1 MGEYPLLEN
10 IMLLKTG
17 IDACLEKKAFIP
29 ALILTYSAI
38 DTTGW
43 LDSKAKF
50 STRDDF
56 IRWVDEYLLKAKP
69 LKCTAIDLYAAR
81 CGVLHTFTS
90 TSQLSFSGK
99 ASIIFYAWGK
109 ANAEDM
115 QRIMDYKNTSS
126 NHPIVVHIDELYQAW
141 LSGLELWGK
150 DLDCDSDRSARV
162 IAKAAKFFRD
172 VSIETVSRII
182 STI

>member
-10 IMLLKTG
+10 IMLLKSG
-17 IDACLEKKAFIP
+17 IDACIEKKAFAP
-29 ALILTYSAI
+29 ALILIYSAI

-43 LDSKAKF
+43 LDSKAEF

-56 IRWVDEYLLKAKP
+56 IEWVDKYLLKAKP

-90 TSQLSFSGK
+90 CSRLSSVGK
-99 ASIIFYAWGK
+99 ANIIFYAWGK

-115 QRIMDYKNTSS
+115 QRIMDYKNKSS
-126 NHPIVVHIDELYQAW
+126 NHPIVIHVDELYQAW
-141 LSGLELWGK
+141 LLGLGLWGK
-150 DLDCDSDRSARV
+150 DLDCDSDKSTRV
-162 IAKAAKFFRD
+162 IAKAAKFFGD
-172 VSIETVSRII
+172 ISVGTVSNILSII
-182 STI
+182 